1 MNFFKIIIITFIVT
15 LGVSISVLGQVIKG
29 EALVGL
35 NLTHVEG
42 DEVSGFKKVG
52 LNIGAGVLIP
62 FKKNWDVSMEVVYN
76 QKGARQSDQYHDV
89 DTLGAVTTGAYKL
102 RLNYVE
108 IPILVHYT
116 DKEFITIGAGFS
128 WGRLVGVQEWEHGKI
143 VPTTTLNSNTYNK
156 NDFSYIIDGR
166 IRIKGPLKFGVRYQG
181 SMAKIRTREFT
192 NSEGGIVTTWTRDQF
207 NRVLTFRLIYIF
219 NETQSKRNKPTE

>member
-15 LGVSISVLGQVIKG
+15 VVVSTSAIGQIIKG
-29 EALVGL
+29 EAIVGL

-42 DEVSGFKKVG
+42 DEVSGFKKFG
-52 LNIGAGVLIP
+52 LNIGAGALIP

-89 DTLGAVTTGAYKL
+89 DTLGIVTTGAYKL

-108 IPILVHYT
+108 VPILVHYT

-128 WGRLVGVQEWEHGKI
+128 WGRLVGVQEWEHGNL
-143 VPTTTLNSNTYNK
+143 VESTTLNSNTYNK
-156 NDFSYIIDGR
+156 NDFSYIIDAR
-166 IRIKGPLKFGVRYQG
+166 IRIKGPLKFGVRYQS
-181 SMAKIRTREFT
+181 SMVKIRTREFT
-192 NSEGGIVTTWTRDQF
+192 NFAGDTWTRDQF

>member
-1 MNFFKIIIITFIVT
+1 
-15 LGVSISVLGQVIKG
+15 VSTSAIGQIIKG
-29 EALVGL
+29 EAIVGL

-42 DEVSGFKKVG
+42 DEVSGFKKFG
-52 LNIGAGVLIP
+52 LNIGAGALIP

-89 DTLGAVTTGAYKL
+89 DTLGIVTTGAYKL

-108 IPILVHYT
+108 VPILVHYT

-128 WGRLVGVQEWEHGKI
+128 WGRLVGVQEWEHGNL
-143 VPTTTLNSNTYNK
+143 VESTTLNSNTYNK
-156 NDFSYIIDGR
+156 NDFSYIIDAR
-166 IRIKGPLKFGVRYQG
+166 IRIKGPLKFGVRYQS
-181 SMAKIRTREFT
+181 SMVKIRTREFT
-192 NSEGGIVTTWTRDQF
+192 NFAGDTWTRDQF

>member
-1 MNFFKIIIITFIVT
+1 MNLFKIIIVTFLVIIGITN
-15 LGVSISVLGQVIKG
+15 SVNAQIIKG

-42 DEVSGFKKVG
+42 DEVSGFKKFG
-52 LNIGAGVLIP
+52 LNIGAGALIP
-62 FKKNWDVSMEVVYN
+62 LKKNWDVSMEVNYN
-76 QKGARQSDQYHDV
+76 QKGANQSAQYN
-89 DTLGAVTTGAYKL
+89 DTDSLGIVTTGAYKL

-108 IPILVHYT
+108 VPILIHYT

-128 WGRLVGVQEWEHGKI
+128 WGRLVGVQEWEHGNI
-143 VPTTTLNSNTYNK
+143 VESTTLNSNTYNK

-166 IRIKGPLKFGVRYQG
+166 IRIKGPLKFGVRYQS
-181 SMAKIRTREFT
+181 SMVKIRTREFT
-192 NSEGGIVTTWTRDQF
+192 NFAGDTWTRDQF